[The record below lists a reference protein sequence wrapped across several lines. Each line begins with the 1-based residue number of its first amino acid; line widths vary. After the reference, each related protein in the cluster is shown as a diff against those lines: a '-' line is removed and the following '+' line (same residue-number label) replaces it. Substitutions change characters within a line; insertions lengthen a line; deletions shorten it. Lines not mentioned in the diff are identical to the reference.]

1 MKITQR
7 MKDQARMIA
16 DAKVGQEL
24 EFYAQCESE
33 WSAQFSCVY
42 FDNGNMDYRIKPEP
56 RTIWVNEY
64 VPGYAGAAH
73 DSEEAARHLAFPGAL
88 RIAVEYREVVK

>member
-7 MKDQARMIA
+7 MKDQALMIA
-16 DAKVGQEL
+16 LAKVGQEL
-24 EFYAQCESE
+24 EEYHGGE
-33 WSAQFSCVY
+33 WKNACSAVE
-42 FDNGNMDYRIKPEP
+42 FDRGNFDYRIKPEP